1 MQQVH
6 YVTNLP
12 FGFLAHGLEGRK
24 ESYFIMKHLITAAII
39 LASLAGPLTSSVFAQ
54 EREWVLDAADEDA
67 FLVFGVAQT
76 DDVGMSF
83 WCKIGSGKINLLA
96 PEYNAGVNPS
106 LTETLALTVAG
117 KTFNVMGRRSFGAEP
132 GSGSVEAELALNDPL
147 FDAVKSADRFSLTA
161 SGHKSVYPTVG
172 ADFDGLLKL
181 CQKA

>member
-1 MQQVH
+1 
-6 YVTNLP
+6 
-12 FGFLAHGLEGRK
+12 
-24 ESYFIMKHLITAAII
+24 MKLLIATTTI
-39 LASLAGPLTSSVFAQ
+39 LACLAGTALAQ

-76 DDVGMSF
+76 DDVGISF
-83 WCKIGSGKINLLA
+83 WCKIGSEKVNLLA
-96 PEYNAGVNPS
+96 PESKSGLQNS

-117 KTFNVMGRRSFGAEP
+117 KTFNVIGRRSLGAEP
-132 GSGSVEAELALNDPL
+132 GTGSVEAELTTGDPL

-181 CQKA
+181 CQKS